1 MTISQALLSVNT
13 YPIPDLL
20 IQRIG
25 IERGLTVTDD
35 YSLEVS
41 KSDSFRLAM
50 ADVYMYL
57 YTSPDFSE
65 QQVSFTQA
73 DRDNFYS
80 LAQAIYAELN
90 DPKFVGLKYGFVGES
105 FNA

>member
-20 IQRIG
+20 IEKVG

-41 KSDSFRLAM
+41 KSDSFKLAM

-65 QQVSFTQA
+65 QEVSFTQA
-73 DRDNFYS
+73 DRDSFYS